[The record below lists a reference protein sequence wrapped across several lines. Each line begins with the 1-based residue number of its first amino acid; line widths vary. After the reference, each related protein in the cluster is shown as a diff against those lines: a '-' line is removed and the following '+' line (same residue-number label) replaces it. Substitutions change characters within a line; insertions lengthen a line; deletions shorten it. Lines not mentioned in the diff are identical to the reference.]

1 MGCMILL
8 PVLII
13 TLSRVHAQQIRF
25 DRITVADGLGSNS
38 VYSILQDSRGILWFG
53 TLDGLTKYDG
63 YSYTVYRHDVSRKRS
78 ISNNRITMIYEDTGG
93 HLWLYDEFTSYLIK
107 CTPMIEEIR
116 SYYLKPIGGPDFEV
130 PQAIY
135 EDGGTLFIQSIKG
148 TTLRY
153 NEPKDTFEL
162 EDRSWSLP
170 QDSLASFDQQQMLQA
185 FDRYLKEIHS
195 PYNSSSVQP
204 RKILRSSDGR
214 YWIATKLQGLFS
226 AIRVHNEFRFI
237 SHLTTP
243 NKHEKVNSEDVHDVY
258 EDQSNVIWIGTKN
271 AGLFR
276 YARHKYKFD
285 HIETIETEDGTIE
298 LGTLRAIVE
307 DAEKNIWV
315 GTNDQGLIRIDQ
327 SRKTGKVYKP
337 KASGSSA
344 IGHRFIRSLWIDDHQ
359 QLWVGHYGGFS
370 LYKPSIDGFQ
380 VFIPKP
386 NHEEEIRV
394 YDIKGDKHHG
404 VWMAAWDLVLHY
416 DLVSKEYKFISQAS
430 SGDIGFTIDNIRALQ
445 LNDDGNLAIVAGEKG
460 ISLFDQSAKKFVTV
474 QYSPSDSTGLPSN
487 NLFDVLKDRSGKIWL
502 ATTDGLCLFDP
513 ANLSCSTFTVNDGLP
528 SNLIYS
534 ILEDQQG
541 YLWFSTTKGI
551 GRLNPETKT
560 FRNYDAADGLQ
571 SNEFAENAV
580 FQNEKGFIFFGGING
595 LNIFH
600 PQDVPESHV
609 PPRVAITNVKVF
621 DKPLSEIKLL
631 SQVEILEK
639 IKSNESIVFNSEQR
653 SISFEFAAYH
663 YVNPQKNRYAYQLKG
678 FDGQWINQ
686 DANIR
691 FANYT
696 NLEPG
701 EYTFMVKAS
710 NSDGIWS
717 EPVQLSVIIEKPF
730 YSTWWFI
737 SLIVIGL
744 LSSGVFAYRWRI
756 AALRKQQ
763 SMKAIQLESELN
775 SLKSQ
780 VNPHFL
786 FNTLNNIYSLCQVN
800 SRNAAPMVGKISEMM
815 RYMIY
820 DCNAQRVPLQKE
832 IEYLQNY
839 IELNQLKSHRKL
851 NLKLDVTGDVHEH
864 KIAPLLLINFVEN
877 GFKHGD
883 VSVNDRGFI
892 TIRLTIDETK
902 VTFEMKNSY
911 RELHHGKAIHKGIGI
926 ENVKH
931 RLALLYPHKHR
942 LRMERN
948 DNVFTVELV
957 LETDN

>member
-1 MGCMILL
+1 
-8 PVLII
+8 
-13 TLSRVHAQQIRF
+13 
-25 DRITVADGLGSNS
+25 
-38 VYSILQDSRGILWFG
+38 
-53 TLDGLTKYDG
+53 
-63 YSYTVYRHDVSRKRS
+63 
-78 ISNNRITMIYEDTGG
+78 
-93 HLWLYDEFTSYLIK
+93 
-107 CTPMIEEIR
+107 
-116 SYYLKPIGGPDFEV
+116 
-130 PQAIY
+130 
-135 EDGGTLFIQSIKG
+135 
-148 TTLRY
+148 
-153 NEPKDTFEL
+153 
-162 EDRSWSLP
+162 
-170 QDSLASFDQQQMLQA
+170 
-185 FDRYLKEIHS
+185 
-195 PYNSSSVQP
+195 
-204 RKILRSSDGR
+204 
-214 YWIATKLQGLFS
+214 
-226 AIRVHNEFRFI
+226 
-237 SHLTTP
+237 
-243 NKHEKVNSEDVHDVY
+243 
-258 EDQSNVIWIGTKN
+258 
-271 AGLFR
+271 
-276 YARHKYKFD
+276 
-285 HIETIETEDGTIE
+285 
-298 LGTLRAIVE
+298 VE

-337 KASGSSA
+337 KPNGSSG
-344 IGHRFIRSLWIDDHQ
+344 IGHRFIRSLWIDDRQ

-370 LYKPSIDGFQ
+370 LYKPNIDGFQ
-380 VFIPKP
+380 VFVPKSD
-386 NHEEEIRV
+386 HEEEIRI

-416 DLVSKEYKFISQAS
+416 DLISKEYKFISQAS
-430 SGDIGFTIDNIRALQ
+430 SSDTGFTIDNIRALQ
-445 LNDDGNLAIVAGEKG
+445 LNDDGDLAIVVGEKG
-460 ISLFDQSAKKFVTV
+460 ISLVDQSTKKFVTV

-487 NLFDVLKDRSGKIWL
+487 NLFDVLKDRSGRTWL

-513 ANLSCSTFTVNDGLP
+513 ANLSCETFTVNDGLP

-560 FRNYDAADGLQ
+560 VRNYDAADGLQ
-571 SNEFAENAV
+571 SNEFSENAV
-580 FQNEKGFIFFGGING
+580 FQNEKGLIFFGGTNG

-600 PQDVPESHV
+600 PQDVPESQV
-609 PPRVAITNVKVF
+609 PPRVAITSVKVF

-631 SQVEILEK
+631 SQEDILQR
-639 IKSNESIVFNSEQR
+639 IKANESIVFNSEQR
-653 SISFEFAAYH
+653 SISFEFVAYH
-663 YVNPQKNRYAYQLKG
+663 YVNPQKNRYAYLLKG
-678 FDGQWINQ
+678 FDEQWIYQ

-696 NLEPG
+696 NLEPA

-710 NSDGIWS
+710 NSDGTWS
-717 EPVQLSVIIEKPF
+717 EPVQLSIIIEKPF
-730 YSTWWFI
+730 YATWWFI
-737 SLIVIGL
+737 SLIIIAL
-744 LSSGVFAYRWRI
+744 LSSGVVAYRWRI

-832 IEYLQNY
+832 IDYLHNY

-851 NLKLDVTGDVHEH
+851 NLKLEVIGDVHEL

-877 GFKHGD
+877 GIKHGD
-883 VSVNDRGFI
+883 VNVNDRGFI
-892 TIRLTIDETK
+892 IIRLTIDGTT

-911 RELHHGKAIHKGIGI
+911 RELHHGKPIHKGIGI

-942 LRMERN
+942 LRINKNE
-948 DNVFTVELV
+948 NVFTVELV
-957 LETDN
+957 LEADN